1 MNLRVSCRVVS
12 CHSLR
17 ATHTC
22 RVVSCVV
29 WVPIGVLLGV
39 EVVQRALEVKGAR
52 PIPGEEEDEGRVPH
66 EETVVERS
74 VDEVGHEAVLRPRR
88 LDVTKGLVVQE

>member
-1 MNLRVSCRVVS
+1 M
-12 CHSLR
+12 
-17 ATHTC
+17 
-22 RVVSCVV
+22 
-29 WVPIGVLLGV
+29 LLGV
-39 EVVQRALEVKGAR
+39 EVVQRALEIERTR
-52 PIPGEEEDEGRVPH
+52 PIPTSGERPLSTNAHSVCAVCAVCALRAVRAVIPGEEEDEGRVPH